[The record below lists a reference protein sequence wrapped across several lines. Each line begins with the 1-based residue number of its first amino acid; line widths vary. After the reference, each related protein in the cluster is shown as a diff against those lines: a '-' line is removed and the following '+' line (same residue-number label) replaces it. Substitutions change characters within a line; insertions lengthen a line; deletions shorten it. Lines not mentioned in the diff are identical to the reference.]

1 MGSEFVVE
9 DGRDPAGL
17 ADRWRA
23 AWRASPRPSPFLS
36 WTWISA
42 WLAATGARPALLSGP
57 RSGDGEALG
66 FLCRA
71 PGTGR
76 RRVFALNECGDPG
89 LDAPFIEHNGLAGWA
104 DDGEAVA
111 GLARF
116 LVEARR
122 AGPLEGWD
130 ELRLGGVPR
139 AWADGFAAA
148 GLTVARRAEQ
158 PTFAVDLAALRAA
171 GADLAATLETT
182 TRRQI
187 RRALA
192 LYVRRGPL
200 RLERVGQAPARRA
213 VAARLRTL
221 HQARWQAVGRPGAFA
236 SPVFD
241 AHAAALVDGG
251 VESGEVELLQV
262 SAGEATIGILLN
274 LVAGDRVASYVSGFV
289 RERDNRLKPGLV
301 CHALAIERHA
311 AEGRSTYDLLA
322 GEARYKRS
330 LAAESAPLVWLS
342 VFPGALSAWRAAGR
356 RVLARWRAATV
367 NARRTE
373 HEDPAPRA

>member
-9 DGRDPAGL
+9 DGRDPAAL
-17 ADRWRA
+17 AERWRA
-23 AWRASPRPSPFLS
+23 AWRASAYPSPFLS

-42 WLAATGARPALLSGP
+42 WLAATGARPALLRAA
-57 RSGDGEALG
+57 RSDDGEALG

-76 RRVFALNECGDPG
+76 RRVFALNECGDPA
-89 LDAPFIEHNGLAGWA
+89 LDAPFIEHNGLAGWT
-104 DDGEAVA
+104 DDGQTVA

-116 LVEARR
+116 LAEARR
-122 AGPLEGWD
+122 GGPLEGWD
-130 ELRLGGVPR
+130 ELRLGGVPQ
-139 AWADGFAAA
+139 AWAEGFAAA
-148 GLTVARRAEQ
+148 GLSVARRAAQ
-158 PTFAVDLAALRAA
+158 PTFAVDLAALRAT
-171 GADLAATLETT
+171 GAELAATLEPT
-182 TRRQI
+182 TRRRL

-192 LYVRRGPL
+192 LYAQRGPL
-200 RLERVGQAPARRA
+200 RLERVAATSARRA
-213 VAARLRTL
+213 VAARLRSL

-236 SPVFD
+236 SPIFD

-251 VESGEVELLQV
+251 ATSGEAELLQV
-262 SAGEATIGILLN
+262 RAGEATIGVLLN

-311 AEGRSTYDLLA
+311 AEGRASYDLLA

-330 LAAESAPLVWLS
+330 LAGEAAPLVWLS
-342 VFPGALSAWRAAGR
+342 VFPDAFAAWRAAGR
-356 RVLARWRAATV
+356 RALARWRAAAVSAT
-367 NARRTE
+367 RTA
-373 HEDPAPRA
+373 HEAPAPRV

>member
-9 DGRDPAGL
+9 DGRDPAAL

-23 AWRASPRPSPFLS
+23 AWRASACPSPFLS
-36 WTWISA
+36 WSWIAA
-42 WLAATGARPALLSGP
+42 WLAATGARPALLRAARPG
-57 RSGDGEALG
+57 GGEALG
-66 FLCRA
+66 LLCRA

-76 RRVFALNECGDPG
+76 RRVFALNECGDPA
-89 LDAPFIEHNGLAGWA
+89 LDAPFIEHNGLAGWTG
-104 DDGEAVA
+104 DGQAIA

-116 LVEARR
+116 LAEARR
-122 AGPLEGWD
+122 AGPLAGWD

-148 GLTVARRAEQ
+148 GLTVAWRAEQ
-158 PTFAVDLAALRAA
+158 PTFAVDLAALRAE
-171 GADLAATLETT
+171 GAELAATLEAT
-182 TRRQI
+182 TRRQR

-192 LYVRRGPL
+192 LYAQRGPL
-200 RLERVGQAPARRA
+200 RLERIGPAPARRA
-213 VAARLRTL
+213 VAARLQSL
-221 HQARWQAVGRPGAFA
+221 HQARWQAAGRPGAFA
-236 SPVFD
+236 SPVFA
-241 AHAAALVDGG
+241 AHATALVDGG
-251 VESGEVELLQV
+251 AASGEAELLQI
-262 SAGEATIGILLN
+262 SAGEATIGVLLN

-311 AEGRSTYDLLA
+311 AEGRATYDLLA

-330 LAAESAPLVWLS
+330 LAVEAMPLVWIS

-356 RVLARWRAATV
+356 RALARWRAAAV
-367 NARRTE
+367 SARPTA
-373 HEDPAPRA
+373 HEDPGSRA